1 MSSQQDEFSGR
12 TVVVTGASGG
22 IGSVIAQAF
31 RELTAD
37 VLLIDADPRVQE
49 TAECMGARWMVGD
62 LRQPEVA
69 REAINTAAEESGRL
83 DVLVNAA
90 GVQLRKDAID
100 VDEDEWQRLLDI
112 NLSAVYRLM
121 RAAADPLSRV
131 QGSIIN
137 ITSMAAE
144 RVLPRIVPYGATKA
158 ALVQLSRGLAVELG
172 PQGVRV
178 NAVAPGYITTPM
190 TQDNLAKPEV
200 LGPIMTRLPLQRLGT
215 PADVA
220 EVVLFLA
227 SDAARYV
234 TGAVVPVDGGYSL
247 T

>member
-1 MSSQQDEFSGR
+1 MGAQQNEFSGR

-22 IGSVIAQAF
+22 IGSVIAHAF
-31 RELTAD
+31 RGAAAD
-37 VLLIDADPRVQE
+37 VLLIDADPTVQE
-49 TAECMGARWMVGD
+49 TAQSMGAQWMVRD
-62 LRQPEVA
+62 LRKPEA
-69 REAINTAAEESGRL
+69 AQEAIEAATEGSGRL

-90 GVQLRKDAID
+90 GVQLRKDAVD
-100 VDEDEWQRLLDI
+100 VGEEEWQRLLDI
-112 NLSAVYRLM
+112 NLSAAYRLI
-121 RAAADPLSRV
+121 RAASRPLSRAR
-131 QGSIIN
+131 GSIIN
-137 ITSMAAE
+137 ITSMAAD

-158 ALVQLSRGLAVELG
+158 ALTQLSRGLAAELG

-178 NAVAPGYITTPM
+178 NAVAPGHIITPM

-200 LGPIMTRLPLQRLGT
+200 LEPIMARLPLQRLGT
-215 PADVA
+215 AEDVA

>member
-1 MSSQQDEFSGR
+1 
-12 TVVVTGASGG
+12 
-22 IGSVIAQAF
+22 
-31 RELTAD
+31 
-37 VLLIDADPRVQE
+37 
-49 TAECMGARWMVGD
+49 MVGD

-121 RAAADPLSRV
+121 RAAADPLSRM